1 MAGEIGYTVS
11 FSLLN
16 GNLTGSVGS
25 ISVTDDQATSGWMQ
39 FQRTVTFAAEMDVTF
54 PDIVTNGWLVIKNLD
69 LTNYVKWGPK
79 SAGVMVEM
87 GQIKTLKTAGP
98 FFVSPG
104 VILRMQAATADV
116 KCEFSFTNA

>member
-39 FQRTVTFAAEMDVTF
+39 FQRTVTFAAELDITF

-79 SAGVMVEM
+79 STTMVEM
-87 GQIKTLKTAGP
+87 GRIKALKTAGP
-98 FFVSPG
+98 IFVSPG
-104 VILRMQAATADV
+104 VVLRMQADTANV